1 MTAPPTITGD
11 RRIEYSPVEDLEPH
25 PRNPRK
31 HRADIEGSLRRFG
44 FTIPILVCERT
55 GLIAAGHGRRKALMA
70 MHGRKEE
77 PPRGVLVLEDGRWA
91 APVVRGWSS
100 KDDAELMAYVIADN
114 RHPDLGG
121 WEFPELAQMLTELE
135 ATPKGLEG
143 VGYTPKDREAM
154 MSTERPTV
162 ARENS
167 YDQRA
172 DHYRNKPV
180 RSFVFDYPV
189 ADYEEVAQ
197 AVTKLQKIYEVESA
211 AELFLAMLREWE
223 GAHPAPAA

>member
-1 MTAPPTITGD
+1 MTEAATGE
-11 RRIEYSPVEDLEPH
+11 RRLEYSPVEDLTPH

-31 HRADIEGSLRRFG
+31 HRADIEASLRRFG

-55 GLIAAGHGRRKALMA
+55 QLIAAGHGRRKALMA
-70 MHGRKEE
+70 MHNRKEE
-77 PPRGVLVLEDGRWA
+77 APRGVLVLEDGRWA
-91 APVVRGWSS
+91 APVIRGWSS

-121 WEFPELAQMLTELE
+121 WEYPELAQMLTEM
-135 ATPKGLEG
+135 ATPDPEVGLRG
-143 VGYTPKDREAM
+143 TGFTPKQWEDM
-154 MSTERPTV
+154 LSPERPTV
-162 ARENS
+162 ASENS

-189 ADYEEVAQ
+189 ADYEEVAE
-197 AVTKLQKIYEVESA
+197 AVGKLQKLYKVESA
-211 AELFLAMLREWE
+211 AELLLAMLREWE
-223 GAHPAPAA
+223 AAHPAPAA